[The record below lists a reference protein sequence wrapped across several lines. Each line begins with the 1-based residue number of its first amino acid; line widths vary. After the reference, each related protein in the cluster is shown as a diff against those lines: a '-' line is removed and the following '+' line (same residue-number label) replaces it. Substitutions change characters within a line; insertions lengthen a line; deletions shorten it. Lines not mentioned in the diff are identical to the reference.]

1 MQTIF
6 YLVNLYTF
14 RNIYNF
20 TMIHRHQI
28 KNAPV
33 MDALFILK
41 YNYIE
46 KRSDTDYEP

>member
-1 MQTIF
+1 MVLDRTRWRYIS
-6 YLVNLYTF
+6 VNIPI
-14 RNIYNF
+14 N
-20 TMIHRHQI
+20 
-28 KNAPV
+28 NAPV